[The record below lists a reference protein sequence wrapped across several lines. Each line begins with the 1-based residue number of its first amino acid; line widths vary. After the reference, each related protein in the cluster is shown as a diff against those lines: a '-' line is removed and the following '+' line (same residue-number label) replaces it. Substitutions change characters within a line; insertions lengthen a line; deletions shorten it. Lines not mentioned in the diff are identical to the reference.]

1 MAEGAVSSE
10 SVYKTLTLASG
21 QESGASGESVQEV
34 GGSEIPPGRVSS
46 TVTPLPLLHAQ
57 HIPHVGS
64 LWGLIF
70 FLCPEVWLLVVPMPV
85 CPGPLWQ
92 ASGARFQ
99 QHTKSVFR
107 IQALTVCSDEGP
119 IRNTGNRPGR
129 QEYCFNLNV
138 SVGIKV
144 RQTSDI
150 LPLRQALLARGV

>member
-1 MAEGAVSSE
+1 MAEGAVNSE

-34 GGSEIPPGRVSS
+34 GGSELPPGRISS
-46 TVTPLPLLHAQ
+46 TITPLPLLHAQ

-92 ASGARFQ
+92 A
-99 QHTKSVFR
+99 K
-107 IQALTVCSDEGP
+107 LD
-119 IRNTGNRPGR
+119 
-129 QEYCFNLNV
+129 FNN
-138 SVGIKV
+138 I
-144 RQTSDI
+144 
-150 LPLRQALLARGV
+150 RGVSSGFKPSQCAQMRGQ